1 MKREVHKRM
10 AQHVVCFYTLEE
22 EITPDTSTLAAIEFL
37 LLFESFNCSRRPNVR
52 ET

>member
-1 MKREVHKRM
+1 M

-37 LLFESFNCSRRPNVR
+37 LFFESFNCSRRPNVR